1 MRFVAALALAVVAL
15 CAVFLMAP
23 FDGYAQE
30 TPGDDIC
37 ATPHLTTHVRPHAGG
52 PPEEVTVGIRLA
64 DLHEIND
71 VAQTL
76 TGDYV
81 VVESWTDPRLA
92 HLEGCEIPLEQ
103 VWAPGLIFVNS
114 GRLFTSRP
122 MQVSVGPNGQVRYIQ
137 RYFGTIA
144 SYHSLE
150 AFPFDRQEIVI
161 SLMPI
166 EASEDEVV
174 LVADERL
181 SGVAER
187 LNISDWTVNGAAG
200 SIASQY
206 VDAYDRVHARYDLTI
221 STQRIS
227 DYYVWKIML
236 PLALIVAMSWSVFW
250 INPAHFGTQIGLS
263 ATAMLTLIAFI
274 FATSNVVPKLG
285 YFTILDRLINVC
297 TIVVFLALVQ
307 SLTTTYLVAK
317 DRVALAGRID
327 QICRLAFPLMFAIL
341 IFAVL
346 NL

>member
-1 MRFVAALALAVVAL
+1 MRTVATCAFVAVTL
-15 CAVFLMAP
+15 CAVFLMEP
-23 FDGYAQE
+23 SHGQE
-30 TPGDDIC
+30 NAAAVEDVCDP
-37 ATPHLTTHVRPHAGG
+37 PHLATDVRPNEGG
-52 PPEEVTVGIRLA
+52 PPDEVMVGMRLA

-76 TGDYV
+76 TGDYLV
-81 VVESWTDPRLA
+81 AVSWVDPRLA
-92 HLEGCEIPLEQ
+92 GLEGCEIPLDD
-103 VWAPGLIFVNS
+103 VWDPGLVFTNS

-122 MQVSVGPNGQVRYIQ
+122 MEVNIGADGHVRYVQ

-144 SYHSLE
+144 SYHSLQE
-150 AFPFDRQEIVI
+150 FPFDRQEIVV
-161 SLMPI
+161 SLLPI
-166 EASEDEVV
+166 EASADEVM
-174 LVADERL
+174 LVVDEKL
-181 SGVAER
+181 SGVADR
-187 LNISDWTVNGAAG
+187 LNISDWTVNSATG
-200 SIASQY
+200 SVNDQF
-206 VDAYDRVHARYDLTI
+206 VDAYDRHHARYDLTI

-227 DYYVWKIML
+227 DYYVWKVLL

-297 TIVVFLALVQ
+297 TIVVFLALIQ

-327 QICRLAFPLMFAIL
+327 QICRVAFPVMFAL
-341 IFAVL
+341 LVVVVL
-346 NL
+346 KF